1 MDKLL
6 TLDQTKVFADG
17 RSIFS
22 ANHIEIPMNGM
33 IALVGPNGAGKTTL
47 LRLIHGL
54 IKPDAGSCVSPFDK
68 HESALV
74 LHYTPMLK
82 ASVREHLKLLRDTNI
97 AVSDADIDQALARVG
112 LSHLTN
118 NPAQKLSAG
127 ERQKLCFARARL
139 QNPKLVMLDEP
150 TANLDPNASDD
161 VEAMM
166 MQLAQESKVVIFASH
181 NMAQVQ
187 RLANTVLFMQ
197 DGQILEIATP
207 EQFFKNPQSKE
218 ATKFLAREFIAQ

>member
-6 TLDQTKVFADG
+6 KLDQTKVFADG

-112 LSHLTN
+112 LSHLAN

-166 MQLAQESKVVIFASH
+166 TQLAQESKVVIFASH

>member
-6 TLDQTKVFADG
+6 ILDQTKVFADG

-112 LSHLTN
+112 LSHLAN

-207 EQFFKNPQSKE
+207 EQFFKDPQSKE

>member
-17 RSIFS
+17 RSILS

-112 LSHLTN
+112 LSHLAN

-166 MQLAQESKVVIFASH
+166 TQLAQESKVVIFASH

-197 DGQILEIATP
+197 DGQILEITTP
-207 EQFFKNPQSKE
+207 EQFFKDPQSKE

>member
-112 LSHLTN
+112 LSHLAN

-166 MQLAQESKVVIFASH
+166 TQLAQESKVVIFASH

-207 EQFFKNPQSKE
+207 EQFFKNPQSRE

>member
-82 ASVREHLKLLRDTNI
+82 ASVLEHLKLLRDTNI

-112 LSHLTN
+112 LSHLAN

-166 MQLAQESKVVIFASH
+166 TQLAQESKVVIFASH

>member
-6 TLDQTKVFADG
+6 ILDQTKVFADG

-97 AVSDADIDQALARVG
+97 AVSDADIDQVLARVG
-112 LSHLTN
+112 LSHLAN

-166 MQLAQESKVVIFASH
+166 TQLAQESKVVIFASH

-207 EQFFKNPQSKE
+207 EQFFKDPQSKE

>member
-112 LSHLTN
+112 LSNLAN

-207 EQFFKNPQSKE
+207 EQFFKDPQSKE

>member
-17 RSIFS
+17 RSIFN

-112 LSHLTN
+112 LSHLAN

-166 MQLAQESKVVIFASH
+166 TQLAQESKVVIFASH

-207 EQFFKNPQSKE
+207 EQFFKDPQSKE

>member
-112 LSHLTN
+112 LSHLAN
-118 NPAQKLSAG
+118 NPAQKLFAG

-166 MQLAQESKVVIFASH
+166 TQLAQESKVVIFASH

>member
-6 TLDQTKVFADG
+6 ILDQTKVFADG

-97 AVSDADIDQALARVG
+97 TVSDADIDQALARVG
-112 LSHLTN
+112 LSHLAN

-166 MQLAQESKVVIFASH
+166 TQLAQESKVVIFASH

>member
-6 TLDQTKVFADG
+6 MLDQTKVFADG

-112 LSHLTN
+112 LSHLAN

-166 MQLAQESKVVIFASH
+166 TQLAQESKVVIFASH

>member
-6 TLDQTKVFADG
+6 ILDQTKVFADG

-22 ANHIEIPMNGM
+22 ANHIEIPMNSM

-112 LSHLTN
+112 LSHLAN

-166 MQLAQESKVVIFASH
+166 TQLAQESKVVIFASH

-207 EQFFKNPQSKE
+207 EQFFKDPQSKE

>member
-6 TLDQTKVFADG
+6 ILDQTKVFADG

-112 LSHLTN
+112 LSHLAN

-166 MQLAQESKVVIFASH
+166 TQLAQESKVVIFASH

>member
-17 RSIFS
+17 HSIFS

-112 LSHLTN
+112 LSHLAN

-166 MQLAQESKVVIFASH
+166 TQLAQESKVVIFASH

-207 EQFFKNPQSKE
+207 EQFFKDPQSKE

>member
-6 TLDQTKVFADG
+6 TLDQIKVFSDRRTIFRAD
-17 RSIFS
+17 
-22 ANHIEIPMNGM
+22 HIEIPMNGM
-33 IALVGPNGAGKTTL
+33 IALVGSNGAGKTTL

-54 IKPDAGSCVSPFDK
+54 IKPASGSCLSPFEK

-82 ASVREHLKLLRDTNI
+82 ASVREHLTLLRDTNLT
-97 AVSDADIDQALARVG
+97 VSDSAVDQALASVSLG
-112 LSHLTN
+112 HLAN

-166 MQLAQESKVVIFASH
+166 MQLVKESKVVIFASH

-187 RLANTVLFMQ
+187 RLADIVLFMH
-197 DGQILEIATP
+197 DGQIFEMGSP
-207 EQFFKNPQSKE
+207 EQFFKNPQTKE
-218 ATKFLAREFIAQ
+218 GSQFLTREFIAQ

>member
-1 MDKLL
+1 MDKIL

-112 LSHLTN
+112 LSHLAN

>member
-6 TLDQTKVFADG
+6 ILDQTKVFADG

-22 ANHIEIPMNGM
+22 ANHIEIAMNGM

-112 LSHLTN
+112 LSHLAN

-166 MQLAQESKVVIFASH
+166 TQLAQESKVVIFASH

-207 EQFFKNPQSKE
+207 EQFFKDPQSKE

>member
-54 IKPDAGSCVSPFDK
+54 IKLDAGSCVSPFDK

-112 LSHLTN
+112 LSHLAN

-166 MQLAQESKVVIFASH
+166 TQLAQESKVVIFASH

>member
-6 TLDQTKVFADG
+6 ILDQTKVFADG

-97 AVSDADIDQALARVG
+97 AVSDADIDQALASVSLG
-112 LSHLTN
+112 HLAN

-166 MQLAQESKVVIFASH
+166 TQLAQESKVVIFASH

>member
-112 LSHLTN
+112 LSHLAN

-166 MQLAQESKVVIFASH
+166 TQLAHESKVVIFASH

>member
-112 LSHLTN
+112 LSHLAN
-118 NPAQKLSAG
+118 NPAHKLSAG

-166 MQLAQESKVVIFASH
+166 TQLAQESKVVIFASH

-207 EQFFKNPQSKE
+207 EQFFKDPQSKE

>member
-6 TLDQTKVFADG
+6 ILDQTKVFADG

-97 AVSDADIDQALARVG
+97 AVSDTDIDQALARVG
-112 LSHLTN
+112 LSHLAN

-166 MQLAQESKVVIFASH
+166 TQLAQESKVVIFASH

>member
-54 IKPDAGSCVSPFDK
+54 IKPDVGSCVSPFDK

-97 AVSDADIDQALARVG
+97 AVSDADIDQALARVD
-112 LSHLTN
+112 LSHLAN
-118 NPAQKLSAG
+118 NPAHKLSAG

-166 MQLAQESKVVIFASH
+166 TQLAQESKVVIFASH

>member
-22 ANHIEIPMNGM
+22 ANHIEIPMNGL

-112 LSHLTN
+112 LSHLAN

-166 MQLAQESKVVIFASH
+166 TQLAQESKVVIFASH

>member
-22 ANHIEIPMNGM
+22 VNHIEIPMNGM

-112 LSHLTN
+112 LSHLAN

-207 EQFFKNPQSKE
+207 KQFFKNPQSKE

>member
-6 TLDQTKVFADG
+6 TLDQTKVFADR

-22 ANHIEIPMNGM
+22 ANHIEIPINGM

-112 LSHLTN
+112 LSHLAN

-166 MQLAQESKVVIFASH
+166 TQLAQESKVVIFASH

>member
-6 TLDQTKVFADG
+6 TLDQMKVFADG

-112 LSHLTN
+112 LSHLAN

>member
-112 LSHLTN
+112 LSHLAN

-166 MQLAQESKVVIFASH
+166 TQLAQESKVVIFASH

>member
-82 ASVREHLKLLRDTNI
+82 ASVREHLTLLRDTNLT
-97 AVSDADIDQALARVG
+97 VSDSAVDQALASVSLG
-112 LSHLTN
+112 HLAN

-166 MQLAQESKVVIFASH
+166 TQLAQESKVVIFASH

>member
-6 TLDQTKVFADG
+6 ILDQTKVFADG

-112 LSHLTN
+112 LSHLAN

-166 MQLAQESKVVIFASH
+166 TQLAQESKVVIFASH

-207 EQFFKNPQSKE
+207 EQFFKDPQSKE

>member
-166 MQLAQESKVVIFASH
+166 TQLAQESKVVIFASH

-207 EQFFKNPQSKE
+207 EQFFKDPQSKE

>member
-6 TLDQTKVFADG
+6 ILDQTKVFADG

-112 LSHLTN
+112 LSHLAN

-166 MQLAQESKVVIFASH
+166 TQLAQESKVMIFTSH

-207 EQFFKNPQSKE
+207 EQFFKDPQSKE

>member
-112 LSHLTN
+112 LSHLAN

-150 TANLDPNASDD
+150 PL
-161 VEAMM
+161 
-166 MQLAQESKVVIFASH
+166 I
-181 NMAQVQ
+181 
-187 RLANTVLFMQ
+187 
-197 DGQILEIATP
+197 
-207 EQFFKNPQSKE
+207 
-218 ATKFLAREFIAQ
+218 

>member
-112 LSHLTN
+112 LSHLAN

-166 MQLAQESKVVIFASH
+166 TQLAQESKVVIFTSH

>member
-6 TLDQTKVFADG
+6 TLDQMKVFADG

-112 LSHLTN
+112 LSHLAN

-207 EQFFKNPQSKE
+207 EQFFKDPQSKE

>member
-6 TLDQTKVFADG
+6 ILDQTKVFADG

-112 LSHLTN
+112 LSHLAN

-166 MQLAQESKVVIFASH
+166 TQLAQESKVVIFASH

-197 DGQILEIATP
+197 YGQILEIATP

>member
-6 TLDQTKVFADG
+6 TLDQIKVFADG
-17 RSIFS
+17 RTIFR
-22 ANHIEIPMNGM
+22 ADHIEIPMNGM

-112 LSHLTN
+112 LSHLAN

-166 MQLAQESKVVIFASH
+166 TQLAQESKVVIFASH